1 MGKLI
6 RCITSCGAVMAAAV
20 DATDIVKEAQR
31 IHKLSPVATVA
42 LGRLLAGASMM
53 GNALKNKD
61 DSVTLR
67 IAGDGPLGSL
77 IAVSDSCGNV
87 RGYVSNAAAEVPL
100 NNKGQL
106 DVASAVGREGM
117 LYVLK
122 DIGLKEPYNGSVP
135 LFSGEIAED
144 ITAYYAIS
152 EQIPTV
158 CALSVS
164 LNNDGSVSRAG
175 GYLIQMMPFATEDE
189 IKRLEDGI
197 KEMSSL
203 SSMFAQ
209 NMSLFD
215 IIKKALKY
223 YEVEVLDE
231 SSAEYLCNCSR
242 ARVEKALISIGKEGL
257 LEMANEQ
264 DNTNIE
270 CHFCDKTYNFSAA
283 QLRKLASK

>member
-1 MGKLI
+1 MGKII
-6 RCITSCGAVMAAAV
+6 RCITSCGAVIATAV
-20 DATDIVKEAQR
+20 DATDIVKKAQEF
-31 IHKLSPVATVA
+31 HKLSPVATVA

-53 GNALKNKD
+53 GNALKNRD
-61 DSVTLR
+61 DSITLR
-67 IAGDGPLGSL
+67 VAGDGPLGSV
-77 IAVSDSCGNV
+77 IAVSDSNGNV

-106 DVASAVGREGM
+106 DVAAAVGKEGM

-189 IKRLEDGI
+189 IKRLEDGV

-203 SSMFAQ
+203 SSMFAL
-209 NMSLFD
+209 NMSLLD
-215 IIKKALKY
+215 IVKKALKY

-231 SSAEYLCNCSR
+231 ASAEYLCNCSR

-257 LEMANEQ
+257 LEMANSEE
-264 DNTNIE
+264 NTNIE

-283 QLRKLASK
+283 ELRKLAAK